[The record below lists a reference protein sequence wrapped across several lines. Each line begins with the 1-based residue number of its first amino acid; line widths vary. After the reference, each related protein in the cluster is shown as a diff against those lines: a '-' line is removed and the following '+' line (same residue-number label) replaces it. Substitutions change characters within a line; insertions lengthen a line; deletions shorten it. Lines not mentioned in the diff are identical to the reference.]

1 MHSSKLKKR
10 CLQEIKIKV
19 KSEIYI
25 YIYIICAFSS
35 LLIHRTIFEPCK
47 INHCLTNLDHI
58 LTPADENVDVTK
70 YALRV

>member
-25 YIYIICAFSS
+25 YIYNMC
-35 LLIHRTIFEPCK
+35 IF
-47 INHCLTNLDHI
+47 IVAY
-58 LTPADENVDVTK
+58 TPYNI
-70 YALRV
+70 

>member
-1 MHSSKLKKR
+1 
-10 CLQEIKIKV
+10 V
-19 KSEIYI
+19 
-25 YIYIICAFSS
+25 CAFSS

-70 YALRV
+70 YVLRV